1 MTYHI
6 ELTAADVSALHDIA
20 NDSFPTCEED
30 WEDIEY
36 HISRLEHDGLVER
49 DYDEGWQL
57 SNEGAFAYFAT
68 SEIQANSPIC
78 IFFTSEEVQHFSSLS
93 EEEQASYFPYVVGE
107 LVSAA

>member
-6 ELTAADVSALHDIA
+6 ELSAADVSTLHDIA
-20 NDSFPTCEED
+20 TDSWPVCEEE
-30 WEDIEY
+30 WEDMEY
-36 HISRLEHDGLVER
+36 YISRLEHDGLVER

-57 SNEGAFAYFAT
+57 SNEGAFAYYAT
-68 SEIQANSPIC
+68 AEVQANSPIC
-78 IFFTSEEVQHFSSLS
+78 LFFTPEEVRRFSSLS